1 MRIQLLESKYSPNSI
16 FIDSATGDRYV
27 FDPSSK
33 KFVKLPS
40 QDPSDPNKPKK
51 SGGMSGN
58 APEEFTRFLT
68 TTLDAIRTAIGKD
81 PDKAHF
87 YIKALSE
94 LVRGNNDAAED
105 ALDRFSVGQFLKEN
119 GLR

>member
-1 MRIQLLESKYSPNSI
+1 MTKQELLSELQGIFADAEAGTDLANIEHRLSI
-16 FIDSATGDRYV
+16 AATKVDA
-27 FDPSSK
+27 
-33 KFVKLPS
+33 LIE
-40 QDPSDPNKPKK
+40 
-51 SGGMSGN
+51 SGN
-58 APEEFTRFLT
+58 APEGFTRFLT

-94 LVRGNNDAAED
+94 LVRGNDDAAED

>member
-1 MRIQLLESKYSPNSI
+1 MTKQELLSELQGIFADAEAGTDLANIEHRLSI
-16 FIDSATGDRYV
+16 AATKVDA
-27 FDPSSK
+27 
-33 KFVKLPS
+33 LIE
-40 QDPSDPNKPKK
+40 
-51 SGGMSGN
+51 SGN
-58 APEEFTRFLT
+58 APEGFTRFLT

-94 LVRGNNDAAED
+94 LIRGNDDAAED
-105 ALDRFSVGQFLKEN
+105 ALDRFSVGKFLKEN

>member
-1 MRIQLLESKYSPNSI
+1 MTKQELLSELQGIFADAEAGTDLANIEHRLSI
-16 FIDSATGDRYV
+16 AATKVDA
-27 FDPSSK
+27 
-33 KFVKLPS
+33 LIE
-40 QDPSDPNKPKK
+40 
-51 SGGMSGN
+51 SGN
-58 APEEFTRFLT
+58 APEGFTRFLT
-68 TTLDAIRTAIGKD
+68 TTLDAIRTSIGKD

-94 LVRGNNDAAED
+94 LVRGNDDAAED

>member
-1 MRIQLLESKYSPNSI
+1 MTKQELLSELQGIFADAEAGTDLANIEHRLSI
-16 FIDSATGDRYV
+16 AATKVDALV
-27 FDPSSK
+27 E
-33 KFVKLPS
+33 
-40 QDPSDPNKPKK
+40 
-51 SGGMSGN
+51 SGN
-58 APEEFTRFLT
+58 APEGFTRFLT

-87 YIKALSE
+87 YIKALYE
-94 LVRGNNDAAED
+94 LVRGNDDAAED

>member
-1 MRIQLLESKYSPNSI
+1 MTKQELLSELQGIFADAEAGTDLANIEHRLSI
-16 FIDSATGDRYV
+16 AATKVDA
-27 FDPSSK
+27 
-33 KFVKLPS
+33 LIE
-40 QDPSDPNKPKK
+40 
-51 SGGMSGN
+51 SGN
-58 APEEFTRFLT
+58 APEGFTRFLT

-94 LVRGNNDAAED
+94 LVRGNDDAAVD
-105 ALDRFSVGQFLKEN
+105 ALDQFSVGRFLKEN

>member
-1 MRIQLLESKYSPNSI
+1 MTKQELLSELQGIFADAEAGTDLANIEHRLSI
-16 FIDSATGDRYV
+16 AATKVDA
-27 FDPSSK
+27 
-33 KFVKLPS
+33 LIE
-40 QDPSDPNKPKK
+40 
-51 SGGMSGN
+51 SGN
-58 APEEFTRFLT
+58 APEGFTRFLT

-94 LVRGNNDAAED
+94 LVRGNDDAAVD

>member
-1 MRIQLLESKYSPNSI
+1 MTKQELLSELQGIFADAEAGTDLANIEHRLSI
-16 FIDSATGDRYV
+16 AATKVDA
-27 FDPSSK
+27 
-33 KFVKLPS
+33 LIE
-40 QDPSDPNKPKK
+40 
-51 SGGMSGN
+51 SGN
-58 APEEFTRFLT
+58 APEGFTRFLT

-94 LVRGNNDAAED
+94 LVRGNDDAAED
-105 ALDRFSVGQFLKEN
+105 ALDQFSVGQFLKEN

>member
-1 MRIQLLESKYSPNSI
+1 MTKQELLSELQGIFADAEAGTDLTNIEHRLSI
-16 FIDSATGDRYV
+16 AATKVDA
-27 FDPSSK
+27 
-33 KFVKLPS
+33 LIE
-40 QDPSDPNKPKK
+40 
-51 SGGMSGN
+51 SGN

>member
-1 MRIQLLESKYSPNSI
+1 MTKQELLSELQGIFADAEAGTDLANIEHRLSI
-16 FIDSATGDRYV
+16 AATKVDA
-27 FDPSSK
+27 
-33 KFVKLPS
+33 LIE
-40 QDPSDPNKPKK
+40 
-51 SGGMSGN
+51 SGN
-58 APEEFTRFLT
+58 APEGFTRFLT